1 MDKIEKENTSSF
13 IKIAVMAILVVALLN
28 LYFTYQIFNK
38 VNESGV
44 ANLAA
49 VVPTTPPSKVDIK
62 VTDEDPSKGPKDAKV
77 TIVEFADFQCPFCGG
92 FSGLNQEVVKA
103 LKARNPGWE
112 SAEAGILSE
121 YVNTGKVRFIW
132 KDYPFLG
139 KESVW
144 SGAGAR
150 CAGEQGKFWE
160 YHDYLFSHQKGE
172 NEGAFSKDNL
182 KKFAID
188 LKLNT
193 VDFNKCVDSAKYE
206 AKMQD
211 AISYGQS
218 VGVSGTPMTFVN
230 GRPASGAVPFSQ
242 IKPIIEEE
250 LKK

>member
-1 MDKIEKENTSSF
+1 MTQTEDKNPHRLITF
-13 IKIAVMAILVVALLN
+13 GLGLLTVIVVLN
-28 LYFTYQIFNK
+28 LYFTYQVFNK
-38 VNESGV
+38 VNDGGFTK
-44 ANLAA
+44 LAA
-49 VVPTTPPSKVDIK
+49 MVPTAQPAKVDIK
-62 VTDEDPSKGPKDAKV
+62 VTDEDPSKGPKEAKV

-92 FSGLNQEVVKA
+92 FAGLNQEVVKA

-121 YVNTGKVRFIW
+121 YVNTGKARFIW

-139 KESVW
+139 EESVW
-144 SGAGAR
+144 AGAAAR
-150 CAGEQGKFWE
+150 CAGDQGKFWE

-182 KKFAID
+182 KKFAIE

-193 VDFNKCVDSAKYE
+193 PDFNKCVDSAKYE

-211 AISYGQS
+211 AISFGQG